1 MTPLALIMFGGML
14 IAVAI
19 VLGVLAL
26 RPAPPQLSAALAQLT
41 AAPASMTAVP
51 VTAAPDRWGWLP
63 APVAR
68 FIEGHVGV
76 SDADLAIVDMARAQ
90 LAARKVCRAG
100 FGLLLP
106 AFMTALLALIGAA
119 PPFVLPAG
127 FALALAIILWVTP
140 SSEVKTKASKARA
153 QFRAALRSFL
163 TRVAQERASRGSP
176 TEALEESSRS
186 WQAWSFQLLHTEV
199 LRAELAGEQPW
210 DALRNLGTRLG
221 VEELRALADIVS
233 TAADGAAVFD
243 TLLAEAR
250 NLHHAELAAQQAEAN
265 ATSERLIQ
273 PIALLAIGFVL
284 LLLVP
289 PLLRLFNT

>member
-1 MTPLALIMFGGML
+1 MTPLALITFGGML
-14 IAVAI
+14 IAVGI
-19 VLGVLAL
+19 VLGVVAL

-41 AAPASMTAVP
+41 AAPASMTAIP

-63 APVAR
+63 EPVAR

-76 SDADLAIVDMARAQ
+76 SAADLAIVDMTRAQ

-119 PPFVLPAG
+119 PPFMLPAG

-163 TRVAQERASRGSP
+163 TLVAQERAARGSP

-199 LRAELAGEQPW
+199 LRAELGGEQPW
-210 DALRNLGTRLG
+210 DALRRLGARLG

-289 PLLRLFNT
+289 PLLRLFNS

>member
-1 MTPLALIMFGGML
+1 MTPLALITFGGML
-14 IAVAI
+14 IAVGI

-41 AAPASMTAVP
+41 AAPASMTAIP

-63 APVAR
+63 APMAR

-76 SDADLAIVDMARAQ
+76 SDADLAIVDMTCAQ
-90 LAARKVCRAG
+90 LAARKVSRAG

-106 AFMTALLALIGAA
+106 AFTTALLALIGAA

-127 FALALAIILWVTP
+127 FALALAIILWITP

-163 TRVAQERASRGSP
+163 TLIAQERAARGSP
-176 TEALEESSRS
+176 TEALEESSRT
-186 WQAWSFQLLHTEV
+186 WQAWSFQVIHTEV

-210 DALRNLGTRLG
+210 DALRSLGARLG

-250 NLHHAELAAQQAEAN
+250 NLHHAQLAAQQAEAN

>member
-1 MTPLALIMFGGML
+1 MTPLALIAFGGMV
-14 IAVAI
+14 VALGL

-26 RPAPPQLSAALAQLT
+26 RPAPPQLSAALAQLS
-41 AAPASMTAVP
+41 AAPSTMTVAP
-51 VTAAPDRWGWLP
+51 VTGSPDRWGWLP
-63 APVAR
+63 PSVAR

-76 SDADLAIVDMARAQ
+76 SDADLAIVDMTRAQ
-90 LAARKVCRAG
+90 LAARKVSRAG

-106 AFMTALLALIGAA
+106 AVMTALLALIGAA

-127 FALALAIILWVTP
+127 FALALSLILWFTP
-140 SSEVKTKASKARA
+140 SSEVKTKATRARA
-153 QFRAALRSFL
+153 QFQAVLRAFL
-163 TRVAQERASRGSP
+163 TLVAQERAARGSP
-176 TEALEESSRS
+176 TEALEESSRT
-186 WQAWSFQLLHTEV
+186 WQAWSFQVIHTEV

-210 DALRNLGTRLG
+210 DALRRLGTRLG
-221 VEELRALADIVS
+221 VEDLRELADIVS

-250 NLHHAELAAQQAEAN
+250 NLHHAEMAAQQAEAN

>member
-1 MTPLALIMFGGML
+1 MTPLALIAFGGMVV
-14 IAVAI
+14 AVGI

-26 RPAPPQLSAALAQLT
+26 RPAPPQLSAALAQLS
-41 AAPASMTAVP
+41 AAPSTLTVAP
-51 VTAAPDRWGWLP
+51 AAGSPDRWGWLP
-63 APVAR
+63 ESVAR
-68 FIEGHVGV
+68 LIEGHVGV
-76 SDADLAIVDMARAQ
+76 NDADLAIVDMTRAQ
-90 LAARKVCRAG
+90 LAARKVSRAG

-106 AFMTALLALIGAA
+106 AVMTALLALIGAA

-127 FALALAIILWVTP
+127 FALALAVILWITP
-140 SSEVKTKASKARA
+140 SNEVKTKARKARA

-163 TRVAQERASRGSP
+163 TLVAQERAARGSP

-186 WQAWSFQLLHTEV
+186 WRAWSFQRIHTEV
-199 LRAELAGEQPW
+199 LRAELAGEHPW
-210 DALRNLGTRLG
+210 DALRGLGNRLG